1 MTRITE
7 NTIEEFSIELLE
19 RLGYQYI
26 YAPDIAHDG
35 ERPERNN
42 YEEVLLTGRL
52 QNAIRRINPKVPIDS
67 QKEALKEIQRISSPE
82 LLTNNEAFHRMLTE
96 GVKVSYQKDGYQ
108 RGDVVWLI
116 DFKNPQNN
124 EFVVANQFTV
134 IDNGNNKRPD
144 VILFVNGIPLVVIEL
159 KNPADENATIKSAF
173 KQVETYKTIIPSIF
187 TYNAFNI
194 ISDGLEAKAGSLSAG
209 LTRFMAWKS
218 ADGKEEASNLV
229 SQLETLIKGMLNK
242 ETLLDLIRHFVV
254 FEKSKKEDAKTGIT
268 TISTVKK
275 LAAYHQYYAVNRA
288 VESTLRA
295 TGYNSPPL
303 DGQGVVNSPPKE
315 GWQTKSDGVVRN
327 SKNYFSLPYNPNLKV
342 RARELRKAGNLPE
355 VLFWQRVHKKKFKGY
370 DFDRQKIIGNY
381 IVDFFCT
388 NCNVVIEIDG
398 SSHDEKVEYD
408 QQRDAYFES
417 LGLFVIHIPVADVLK
432 HMDGVME
439 MLNNHPALS
448 GTPPKEGNQNTVME
462 SPESYLPA
470 PPPGN
475 FCVYAIL
482 CSNDAIYIGQTSD
495 LRKRWKQ
502 HLAGTASDYTKKYK
516 PVKIVH
522 YEMVESREEAVQKEK
537 EWKTGF
543 GRKRIKRL
551 IESGKARQAGGV
563 AGVKSQPKG
572 DRKGGVV
579 WHTQGSGKSLS
590 MVFFTGKIVLALDN
604 PTVVVITDR
613 NDLDDQLF
621 DTFASSTQLLR
632 QEPKQVEDRQ
642 QLKELLKVASGG
654 VVFSTIQKF
663 QPEEGNVYET
673 LSERENIVVIAD
685 EAHRTQY
692 GFKAKTIDDKDYQGN
707 VIGKKIVYGFAK
719 YMRDA
724 LPNATYLGF
733 TGTPIE
739 GTDTN
744 TPAVFGNY
752 IDVYDIAQ
760 AVEDGATVRI
770 FYESRL
776 AKVNLT
782 EEGKQLVKDLD
793 DEFDQEDVQAQSIEP
808 HQKAKAKWTQL
819 EALIGSENRIENIA
833 KDIVK
838 HFEQRQEV
846 FDGKGMIVSMS
857 RRIAADLFDEII
869 KIKPDW
875 HSDELDKGVIKVV
888 MTSASSD
895 GPKISKHHTTKQQRK
910 TLADR
915 MKDTDD
921 VLKLVIVR
929 DMWLTGFDAP
939 SMHTLYIDKPMKG
952 HNLMQ
957 AIARVNRVY
966 LDKPGGLV
974 VDYLGIASDLKK
986 ALSFYSDAGGKGDP
1000 TIVQEQAVQLMLEK
1014 LEVVSNMYHD
1024 FPYEDYFEAETSKN
1038 LSMILGAEEHILG
1051 LEDGKKRYINEVTAL
1066 SKSFA
1071 IAIPHDEAMDVKDE
1085 VSFFQA
1091 VKARLAKFDGTG
1103 AGRTDE
1109 EIETT
1114 IRQVID
1120 QALVSEQVIDVFD
1133 AAGIKK
1139 PDISILSEDFL
1150 IELKGMEHKN
1160 IALEVL
1166 KKLLND
1172 EIKSR
1177 SKKNLVKSKSLME
1190 MLENAIKKY
1199 HNKILT
1205 AAEVMDELIKL
1216 SKDIVNMDSE
1226 AKALG
1231 LTDFEYAFYTAVAD
1245 NNSAKELMQQDKLR
1259 ELAVVLTERVKQN
1272 ASIDWTIKE
1281 SVRAK
1286 LKVIIKRTLRQ
1297 FGYPPDMQKLATETV
1312 LKQAE
1317 MIANEITN

>member
-1 MTRITE
+1 MTKLTE
-7 NTIEEFSIELLE
+7 NTIEQFSIDLLQ
-19 RLGYQYI
+19 RLGYNYV
-26 YAPDIAHDG
+26 YAPTVAPDG
-35 ERPERNN
+35 ETPERES
-42 YEEVLLTGRL
+42 YSDVLLLDRL
-52 QNAIRRINPKVPIDS
+52 QAAIRRINPKVNPSSRDEAI
-67 QKEALKEIQRISSPE
+67 KEVQRINSPE
-82 LLTNNEAFHRMLTE
+82 LLANNESFHRLLTE
-96 GVKVSYQKDGYQ
+96 GIKITYNDKGDE
-108 RGDVVWLI
+108 RGDLVWLI
-116 DFKNPQNN
+116 DFKNPEKN

-134 IDNGNNKRPD
+134 IENDNNKRPD
-144 VILFVNGIPLVVIEL
+144 IILFVNGIPLVVIEL
-159 KNPADENATIKSAF
+159 KNAANENATVKSAF
-173 KQVETYKTIIPSIF
+173 KQIETYKAAIPSLF

-209 LTRFMAWKS
+209 FTRFMSWKS
-218 ADGKEEASNLV
+218 SDGKIEASHLI
-229 SQLETLIKGMLNK
+229 SQLETLINGMLNK
-242 ETLLDLIRHFVV
+242 ETLLDLIRHFTV

-268 TISTVKK
+268 TITTVKK

-288 VESTLRA
+288 VESTIRA
-295 TGYNSPPL
+295 TGINNT
-303 DGQGVVNSPPKE
+303 GV
-315 GWQTKSDGVVRN
+315 
-327 SKNYFSLPYNPNLKV
+327 
-342 RARELRKAGNLPE
+342 
-355 VLFWQRVHKKKFKGY
+355 
-370 DFDRQKIIGNY
+370 
-381 IVDFFCT
+381 T
-388 NCNVVIEIDG
+388 NNILE
-398 SSHDEKVEYD
+398 
-408 QQRDAYFES
+408 
-417 LGLFVIHIPVADVLK
+417 
-432 HMDGVME
+432 
-439 MLNNHPALS
+439 
-448 GTPPKEGNQNTVME
+448 E
-462 SPESYLPA
+462 SPESY
-470 PPPGN
+470 
-475 FCVYAIL
+475 
-482 CSNDAIYIGQTSD
+482 
-495 LRKRWKQ
+495 
-502 HLAGTASDYTKKYK
+502 
-516 PVKIVH
+516 
-522 YEMVESREEAVQKEK
+522 
-537 EWKTGF
+537 
-543 GRKRIKRL
+543 
-551 IESGKARQAGGV
+551 GV
-563 AGVKSQPKG
+563 PGVKSQPVG
-572 DRKGGVV
+572 DRKGGVI

-590 MVFFTGKIVLALDN
+590 MVFYTGKIVLALDN

-632 QEPKQVEDRQ
+632 QEPKQIENRDD
-642 QLKELLKVASGG
+642 LKEKLKVASGG
-654 VVFSTIQKF
+654 VIFTTIQKF
-663 QPEEGNVYET
+663 QPETGNIYET

-692 GFKAKTIDDKDYQGN
+692 GLKAKDKDVKDEQGN
-707 VIGKKIVYGFAK
+707 TIGKKTVYGFAK

-739 GTDTN
+739 NTDVN

-752 IDVYDIAQ
+752 VDVYDIAQ

-776 AKVNLT
+776 AKVNLS
-782 EEGKQLVKDLD
+782 EEGKQLVEDLD
-793 DEFDQEDVQAQSIEP
+793 ENLREDDLTET
-808 HQKAKAKWTQL
+808 QKAKAKWTQL
-819 EALIGSENRIENIA
+819 EALIGSDRRLKTIA
-833 KDIVK
+833 KDIVT

-846 FDGKGMIVSMS
+846 FEGKAMIVTMS
-857 RRIAADLFDEII
+857 RRIAADLYKEIV
-869 KIKPDW
+869 KIKPEW
-875 HSDELDKGVIKVV
+875 HSDDLDKGSIKVV
-888 MTSASSD
+888 MTSNSSD
-895 GPKISKHHTTKQQRK
+895 GPEIEKHHTTKQQRK
-910 TLADR
+910 DLADR

-921 VLKLVIVR
+921 ELKLVIVR

-966 LDKPGGLV
+966 KDKPGGLV

-1000 TIVQEQAVQLMLEK
+1000 TIAQEQAVQLMLEK
-1014 LEVVSNMYHD
+1014 LEVVSNMHHG
-1024 FPYEDYFEAETSKN
+1024 FAYEEYFQADTSKK
-1038 LSMILGAEEHILG
+1038 LSLILAAEEHILS

-1066 SKSFA
+1066 SKAFA
-1071 IAIPHDEAMDVKDE
+1071 IAIPHEQAMDVKEE

-1103 AGRTDE
+1103 SGKTDE

-1139 PDISILSEDFL
+1139 PDISILSEEFL
-1150 IELKGMEHKN
+1150 LELKGMEHKN
-1160 IALEVL
+1160 VALEVL

-1177 SKKNLVKSKSLME
+1177 AKTNLVQSKSLME
-1190 MLENAIKKY
+1190 MLENSIKKY

-1205 AAEVMDELIKL
+1205 AAEVIDELIKL
-1216 SKDIVNMDSE
+1216 SKEIVNLDSE
-1226 AKALG
+1226 AKNLG
-1231 LTDFEYAFYTAVAD
+1231 LTEFEYAFYSAVS
-1245 NNSAKELMQQDKLR
+1245 NNESAKDLMEKDKLR
-1259 ELAVVLTERVKQN
+1259 ELAVILTERVKQN

-1317 MIANEITN
+1317 LIANEITVN